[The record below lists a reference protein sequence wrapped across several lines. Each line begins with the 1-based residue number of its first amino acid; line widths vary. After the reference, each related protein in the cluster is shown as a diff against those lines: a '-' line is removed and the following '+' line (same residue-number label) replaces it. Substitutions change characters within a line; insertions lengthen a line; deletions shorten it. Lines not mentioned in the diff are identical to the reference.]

1 MIEDFKITDN
11 FWFYEMTDSDRFP
24 HLVEANRTEAFNS
37 SDVLSDLYLTCD
49 MLERIR
55 EHLGDMPVH
64 ISSGFRNKALNDAVG
79 GSHRS
84 QHLYGQ
90 AADFFVLHHDMLDV
104 WEDLRRFL
112 INDDGKPMYHQMYFD
127 KERGFIHLGL
137 ATGYNDGQ
145 HWVQ

>member
-11 FWFYEMTDSDRFP
+11 FWFYEMTDSEDYP
-24 HLVEANRTEAFNS
+24 GLVEENRRIAFES
-37 SDVLSDLYLTCD
+37 PSVLESLTYTCRV
-49 MLERIR
+49 LEKVRR
-55 EHLGDMPVH
+55 RLDGTPVY
-64 ISSGFRNKALNDAVG
+64 IESGFRHGELNAKIG